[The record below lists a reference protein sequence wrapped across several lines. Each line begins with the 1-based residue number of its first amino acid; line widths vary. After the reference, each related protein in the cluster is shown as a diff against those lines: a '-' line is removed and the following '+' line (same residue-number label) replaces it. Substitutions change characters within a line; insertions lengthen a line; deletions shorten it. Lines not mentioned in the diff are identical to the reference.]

1 MESLTHDS
9 AAADQAGAAAVKKER
24 RDSLNVE
31 GIHLHFAATNS
42 RIRILATCQEETYYC
57 EADRA
62 IYDEYKGLIHL
73 DGNVSVEHHKST
85 DVRRKPEA
93 HRGGRIMVY
102 PKKWNDQNRAR
113 MSRDHEDSPRPLT
126 PPRGAAFSRSPLGL
140 RRAPINAAPGFVGLF
155 CVGALR

>member
-1 MESLTHDS
+1 MTLSKLKTAAVLLLTVAVSPAIGLLTHDS
-9 AAADQAGAAAVKKER
+9 AAADQGGAAAVKKER

-62 IYDEYKGLIHL
+62 IYDEDKGLIHL

-93 HRGGRIMVY
+93 QRGSRIMVY
-102 PKKWNDQNRAR
+102 PKNGTIKIEQ
-113 MSRDHEDSPRPLT
+113 E
-126 PPRGAAFSRSPLGL
+126 
-140 RRAPINAAPGFVGLF
+140 
-155 CVGALR
+155 

>member
-1 MESLTHDS
+1 MTLSKLKIAAVLLLTVAVLPAIGLLTHDS

-62 IYDEYKGLIHL
+62 IYDEDKGLIHL
-73 DGNVSVEHHKST
+73 DGNVSVERHKST

-102 PKKWNDQNRAR
+102 PKNGTIKIEQ
-113 MSRDHEDSPRPLT
+113 E
-126 PPRGAAFSRSPLGL
+126 
-140 RRAPINAAPGFVGLF
+140 
-155 CVGALR
+155 